1 MVLKK
6 PGQSDAAEPAKPA
19 TSDTSFMEHLVKKS
33 LDVNPG
39 LRAGR
44 STQEVL
50 KSLRQEAIANA
61 EAGQP
66 DAALSIPEA
75 AASPAVSADE
85 RRLKSIQF
93 FWNKRE
99 RSSPRTRRVLQARL
113 PAFRLSLTG

>member
-1 MVLKK
+1 M
-6 PGQSDAAEPAKPA
+6 
-19 TSDTSFMEHLVKKS
+19 KS

-75 AASPAVSADE
+75 AASPAVSAMSVA
-85 RRLKSIQF
+85 LKSISF
-93 FWNKRE
+93 FGTKG
-99 RSSPRTRRVLQARL
+99 SGVRL
-113 PAFRLSLTG
+113 GLAGYCKPDCRPSGSA